1 MPEKNTI
8 AQLIFDWRRL
18 VVRVTVAAAVVA
30 VVVSLL
36 LPNWYAATSTILP
49 PQESGTGG
57 TLVNMFN
64 QLGMDL
70 GAGGLLSSTPATDV
84 MIGVLKSRHIRGKV
98 VDRFDL
104 VSVYDAKTREHAVK
118 ELGDHLRVNTTAEG
132 LVEIQ
137 VEDKNRQL
145 AADMANAFTEFL
157 DQYHRETSVD
167 RARRTREFVESAL
180 ADNRERLDQASLE
193 LRRFQEEHGT
203 VELTEQTRATVEA
216 LALLQT
222 EQTELRIQ
230 RGVLGGYAKPDQI
243 GMRGIEARLAEVE
256 SEISRLVD
264 GSSTGPEGDGAD
276 GGVLIPLSEIPGVG
290 LDLANLTREVLVR
303 SRVLEF
309 LASQLEEARIQES
322 RDLEI
327 VSILDTAVPPLKK
340 IRPRRSIIC
349 ILTVI
354 LALAGSMGLAALAE
368 FAGTQLEDG
377 RVYDIAGDTRGSRAF
392 ARAVRWLIAWGRSS
406 GGEAGSNSLD
416 S

>member
-8 AQLIFDWRRL
+8 AQLISDWRRL
-18 VVRVTVAAAVVA
+18 VVRVTLAAAVAA

-118 ELGDHLRVNTTAEG
+118 ELGDHLRVNTTAEN
-132 LVEIQ
+132 LIEIQ
-137 VEDKNRQL
+137 VEDKNRQR

-167 RARRTREFVESAL
+167 RARRTREFIESAL
-180 ADNRERLDQASLE
+180 SENRERLDEASLE
-193 LRRFQEEHGT
+193 LRKFQEEHGT

-230 RGVLGGYAKPDQI
+230 KGVLSGYAKPDQI
-243 GMRGIEARLAEVE
+243 EMRGIEARLEEVG
-256 SEISRLVD
+256 SEISRLA
-264 GSSTGPEGDGAD
+264 GGTSSAEVGTDSGA
-276 GGVLIPLSEIPGVG
+276 LLPLSEIPGMG
-290 LDLANLTREVLVR
+290 LDLANLTREVMVR

-322 RDLEI
+322 RDLEV
-327 VSILDTAVPPLKK
+327 VSILDAAVPPLKK

-354 LALAGSMGLAALAE
+354 LALAGSMGLAALTE
-368 FAGTQLEDG
+368 FAGTQIEDG

-392 ARAVRWLIAWGRSS
+392 ARVVRWLIAWGRSS
-406 GGEAGSNSLD
+406 GDEAGSKSLD